1 MIVFEKIRYKN
12 FLSTGNA
19 FTEVNLVRPNN
30 TLIVGKNGAGKST
43 ILDALTFVL
52 FGKPFRRINKP
63 QLINSINEKNCMVE
77 IDFTIGTKKYHIK
90 RGINPNL
97 FEVHENGKEL
107 EHTSSV
113 KDFQKKLEK
122 NILKMNYK
130 SFTQIVI
137 LGSSSFTP
145 FMKLPPHHRRSVIED
160 ILDIGIF
167 SLMNNALKTRSLLL
181 KDDLTEISKD
191 LSIQKEKVRLQ
202 REYIESLEKK
212 NDQQKEKIETKIRE
226 NESDIKALEQQEA
239 VLNKSVSILLG
250 KIKNA
255 DDINKKYQKCLDLQ
269 KEAER
274 KRNEKSTEIVFFEE
288 NKESDC
294 PTCNQRIG
302 QDFAE
307 SCIHGFQDEL
317 EGLEKALSKM
327 GNTISTLSDTI
338 NTIDD
343 IQTKIQGHQQDL
355 HGISINITN
364 KRSNIKQLEE
374 EITALST
381 SEDTAGAKDNLVHEE
396 EKLES
401 IEEDRY
407 RKKGVQNTYNTAS
420 LLLRDSGIKTKII
433 ERYLPIM
440 NQLIN
445 QYLTEFDFFVNFN
458 LDENFN
464 EEIKSRHR
472 DEFSYDSFSEGEKQ
486 RIDLAILFCW
496 REIAKMRNSV
506 STNLLILD
514 ELFDSSLDSEG
525 TDDFLKIIS
534 VLEKQGDNLF
544 IISHKTDVLL
554 EVFEDV
560 LEFEKVG
567 DFSTLKDKE

>member
-212 NDQQKEKIETKIRE
+212 NDQQKEKIETKMT
-226 NESDIKALEQQEA
+226 S
-239 VLNKSVSILLG
+239 
-250 KIKNA
+250 
-255 DDINKKYQKCLDLQ
+255 
-269 KEAER
+269 
-274 KRNEKSTEIVFFEE
+274 
-288 NKESDC
+288 
-294 PTCNQRIG
+294 
-302 QDFAE
+302 
-307 SCIHGFQDEL
+307 
-317 EGLEKALSKM
+317 
-327 GNTISTLSDTI
+327 TISKWILI
-338 NTIDD
+338 LMLHNT
-343 IQTKIQGHQQDL
+343 
-355 HGISINITN
+355 
-364 KRSNIKQLEE
+364 
-374 EITALST
+374 
-381 SEDTAGAKDNLVHEE
+381 
-396 EKLES
+396 
-401 IEEDRY
+401 
-407 RKKGVQNTYNTAS
+407 
-420 LLLRDSGIKTKII
+420 LLL
-433 ERYLPIM
+433 
-440 NQLIN
+440 N
-445 QYLTEFDFFVNFN
+445 
-458 LDENFN
+458 
-464 EEIKSRHR
+464 
-472 DEFSYDSFSEGEKQ
+472 
-486 RIDLAILFCW
+486 
-496 REIAKMRNSV
+496 
-506 STNLLILD
+506 
-514 ELFDSSLDSEG
+514 
-525 TDDFLKIIS
+525 
-534 VLEKQGDNLF
+534 
-544 IISHKTDVLL
+544 
-554 EVFEDV
+554 
-560 LEFEKVG
+560 
-567 DFSTLKDKE
+567 